1 MSDHSQDLMPVVILA
16 GGRATRL
23 RPLTDEIPK
32 ALVDVAGHPFLWHQ
46 LELLKRHRARRVVL
60 AVGYLGECIE
70 QRFGDGAELGIELQY
85 SYDGPVLLG
94 TAGAAVCDGLYQVS
108 GNALFRALAYIG
120 FLLNL
125 FNLAPLGFLDGGRII
140 TVIGHSDDLNFHG
153 RDARVQVLMDI
164 TERIG
169 LERELRHRAMHD
181 SLTEL
186 GNRDLFRDR
195 LEHALA
201 EIYQNLLEDGD
212 LAAFEVHERFY
223 EIGSPAGLRETIH
236 FFRTKRLINSR

>member
-70 QRFGDGAELGIELQY
+70 QRFSDGSELGIELQY

-94 TAGAAVCDGLYQVS
+94 TGGAVRQALQLLPDQFFVLYGDSYLTCDYQAVEAAFRQSGRRGLMTVFRNDGQFDTSNVEFE
-108 GNALFRALAYIG
+108 N
-120 FLLNL
+120 
-125 FNLAPLGFLDGGRII
+125 GRIVRYDKRNHTPAMRHI
-140 TVIGHSDDLNFHG
+140 DYGLGAFDRAVFAKIPAGQKCDLA
-153 RDARVQVLMDI
+153 D
-164 TERIG
+164 
-169 LERELRHRAMHD
+169 
-181 SLTEL
+181 
-186 GNRDLFRDR
+186 
-195 LEHALA
+195 
-201 EIYQNLLEDGD
+201 IYQNLLEDGD

-236 FFRTKRLINSR
+236 FFRTKRLIDSR